1 MDIKEQIAKSVKADI
16 SESIFSIGFVKKKF
30 EKLDCDYISNEVY
43 WNLAKYQPDIKEALE
58 LLELKRQGKLVK
70 LADEQVKPS
79 VPTTWG
85 RCQQHDAYALAQ
97 HDMEIIGFKRVE
109 TL

>member
-1 MDIKEQIAKSVKADI
+1 MELREQIAEEIVGYGYDIPKRTRLEIAEDI
-16 SESIFSIGFVKKKF
+16 SNI
-30 EKLDCDYISNEVY
+30 
-43 WNLAKYQPDIKEALE
+43 PDIQKALS
-58 LLELKRQGKLVK
+58 LLELYKQGKLVK